1 MIEIHTTNYC
11 APIHCII
18 CGTANKDIRNNIKPC
33 PHLVYFGMDDCIEFS
48 VGESILNTMDS
59 EEWEQHE
66 ITFEKLKKTLDD
78 EHLCVHVDIPGP
90 PIASYCVI
98 YNLHNI
104 MNTPEGDF

>member
-18 CGTANKDIRNNIKPC
+18 CGSANKDIRKNIKPG
-33 PHLVYFGMDDCIEFS
+33 PHLVDFGMDDCIEFS

-90 PIASYCVI
+90 PIASYCII